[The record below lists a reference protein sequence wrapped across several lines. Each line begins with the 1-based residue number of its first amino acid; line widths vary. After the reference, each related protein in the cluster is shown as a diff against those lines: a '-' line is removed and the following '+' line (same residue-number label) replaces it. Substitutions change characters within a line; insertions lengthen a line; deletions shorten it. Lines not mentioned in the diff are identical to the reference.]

1 MLRNLYISYAVTWV
15 ILGGYIVYLWRKHVQ
30 LKREEDALKK

>member
-15 ILGGYIVYLWRKHVQ
+15 ILGGYIVYLWRRHGQ
-30 LKREEDALKK
+30 LRREQDTLKK